1 MSEQPPHE
9 DNISD
14 EFRNLGKSLLSALQ
28 AVWDSPERQRIQ
40 NEIVEGLNEAGAT
53 LKKEAEE
60 FSISQTGQQ
69 IKRNIEQL
77 GNEFRSS
84 EMKENLRKDLVNVL
98 KTTNTELEK
107 VINRFSE
114 KKASTES
121 SESEASGSFKSE
133 VSSEESAPDRP

>member
-1 MSEQPPHE
+1 MSEQPQPE
-9 DNISD
+9 DNITD

-69 IKRNIEQL
+69 IKGIL
-77 GNEFRSS
+77 SS
-84 EMKENLRKDLVNVL
+84 
-98 KTTNTELEK
+98 
-107 VINRFSE
+107 
-114 KKASTES
+114 
-121 SESEASGSFKSE
+121 
-133 VSSEESAPDRP
+133 